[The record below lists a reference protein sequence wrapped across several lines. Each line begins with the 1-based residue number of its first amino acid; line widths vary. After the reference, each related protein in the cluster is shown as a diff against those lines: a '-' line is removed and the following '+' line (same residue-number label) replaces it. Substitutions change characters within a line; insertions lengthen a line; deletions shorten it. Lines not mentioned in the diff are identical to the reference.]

1 RPDPGVAGGDG
12 QLDHPPGDRVEG
24 VEPAPVQV
32 HEPGL
37 RVVAGQEHVVGQGP
51 AVGRGSAR
59 GQVLGGGGHR
69 VWGEGRGSGGGHRG
83 PDTRPA
89 RPRHTGASPAPAVRP
104 TAAQQI
110 PGPTV
115 RAGGR
120 RGVSVPGPGRGS
132 RLGRRPRHR
141 HPFPESVMCLAP
153 PVAAAAPPAGAAR
166 LLRSVARRYWP
177 RLGLTYLLFAVENGL
192 MLLQP
197 LCLGRAIDG
206 LVRGDRG
213 GWWVLAAVYLAHAAV
228 GAVRRV
234 FDTRSFTAIYRDL
247 AAAMVAAQRG
257 RGVPVSRVATRS
269 ALSRSLVDFL
279 EHDLP
284 LAMHTFASLAG
295 ALVLLWWYDAALAA
309 ACTAL
314 VGPYWLLA
322 RWYRRRLAHH
332 NRDLHDQ

>member
-1 RPDPGVAGGDG
+1 
-12 QLDHPPGDRVEG
+12 
-24 VEPAPVQV
+24 
-32 HEPGL
+32 
-37 RVVAGQEHVVGQGP
+37 
-51 AVGRGSAR
+51 
-59 GQVLGGGGHR
+59 
-69 VWGEGRGSGGGHRG
+69 
-83 PDTRPA
+83 
-89 RPRHTGASPAPAVRP
+89 
-104 TAAQQI
+104 
-110 PGPTV
+110 
-115 RAGGR
+115 
-120 RGVSVPGPGRGS
+120 
-132 RLGRRPRHR
+132 
-141 HPFPESVMCLAP
+141 MCLAP

-279 EHDLP
+279 GGFLV
-284 LAMHTFASLAG
+284 
-295 ALVLLWWYDAALAA
+295 VLLGHKVHASGPWVASDRREPYAYTIRCGPLQSRAR
-309 ACTAL
+309 ACPFYGRSSAKL
-314 VGPYWLLA
+314 V
-322 RWYRRRLAHH
+322 
-332 NRDLHDQ
+332 